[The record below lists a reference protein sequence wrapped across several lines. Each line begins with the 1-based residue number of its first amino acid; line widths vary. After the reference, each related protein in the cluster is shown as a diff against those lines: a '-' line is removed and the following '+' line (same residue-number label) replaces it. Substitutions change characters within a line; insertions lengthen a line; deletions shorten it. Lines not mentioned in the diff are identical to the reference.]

1 MYKDLHLGH
10 ICLQLLK
17 KRLKAAADRQAELL
31 AKREAKPQSEAELS
45 QTSKVSVWKGVMA

>member
-1 MYKDLHLGH
+1 MYKDVYLGH

-31 AKREAKPQSEAELS
+31 AKREAKPQSEAESS
-45 QTSKVSVWKGVMA
+45 QTNKVSVWQGF